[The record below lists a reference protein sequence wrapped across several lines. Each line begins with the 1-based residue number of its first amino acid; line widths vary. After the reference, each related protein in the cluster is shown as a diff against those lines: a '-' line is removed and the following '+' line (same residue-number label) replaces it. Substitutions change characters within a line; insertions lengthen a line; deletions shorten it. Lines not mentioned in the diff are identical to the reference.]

1 MPIRLTLIVD
11 KGEVRIKTDW
21 ANISDSTIKD
31 YCKLLLNLQ
40 NGQCGAELI
49 ESVELAGKTSGDK
62 STSNKIVKRLM
73 NQENF
78 LEMPIVSPKDVG
90 EEIYLERK

>member
-21 ANISDSTIKD
+21 ANINDNTIKD

-40 NGQCGAELI
+40 NGQCGTELI

-62 STSNKIVKRLM
+62 DTSNKIVKRLM
-73 NQENF
+73 KQEDF